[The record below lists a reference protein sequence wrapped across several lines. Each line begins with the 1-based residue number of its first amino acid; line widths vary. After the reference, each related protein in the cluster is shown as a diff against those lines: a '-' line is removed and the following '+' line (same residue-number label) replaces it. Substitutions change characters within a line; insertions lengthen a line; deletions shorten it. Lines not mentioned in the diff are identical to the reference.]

1 MACEQRRIQRDAMN
15 EDIQRKGPQGEL
27 SLRVLAMPAD
37 TNPSGHIFGGWVL
50 GQMDIAGSMLAAMQA
65 GGRVATVAVDAMV
78 FHKPVHV
85 GDEVSCYARIVRIGR
100 TSITLTVETWVRR
113 ARLGEPVHVT
123 TGQFTYVAVDAQGRP
138 IEILNKNF

>member
-1 MACEQRRIQRDAMN
+1 MLKAAPHD
-15 EDIQRKGPQGEL
+15 KPQGEL

-50 GQMDIAGSMLAAMQA
+50 GQMDIAGGIHAAGQA

-85 GDEVSCYARIVRIGR
+85 GDEVTCYTRIARVGR
-100 TSITLTVETWVRR
+100 TSIAVMVETWVRR
-113 ARLGEPVHVT
+113 ARLGEPIHVT
-123 TGQFTYVAVDAQGRP
+123 EGLFTYVAIDTHGDPQ
-138 IEILNKNF
+138 EILKKKF

>member
-1 MACEQRRIQRDAMN
+1 MPV
-15 EDIQRKGPQGEL
+15 KGPGDKPQGEL

-50 GQMDIAGSMLAAMQA
+50 GQMDIAGGIHAAGQA

-85 GDEVSCYARIVRIGR
+85 GDEVTCYTRITRIGR
-100 TSITLTVETWVRR
+100 TSLSVMIETWVRR
-113 ARLGEPVHVT
+113 QRLGEPIHVT
-123 TGQFTYVAVDAQGRP
+123 EGLFTYVAIDPQGNP
-138 IEILNKNF
+138 QEILNKSF

>member
-1 MACEQRRIQRDAMN
+1 MLKAAPHD
-15 EDIQRKGPQGEL
+15 KPQGEL

-50 GQMDIAGSMLAAMQA
+50 GQMDIAGGIHAAGQA

-85 GDEVSCYARIVRIGR
+85 GDEVTCYTRIARVGR
-100 TSITLTVETWVRR
+100 TSIAVMVETWVRR
-113 ARLGEPVHVT
+113 ARLGEPIHVT
-123 TGQFTYVAVDAQGRP
+123 EGLFTYVAIDTHGDPQ
-138 IEILNKNF
+138 EILNKKF

>member
-1 MACEQRRIQRDAMN
+1 MPV
-15 EDIQRKGPQGEL
+15 KGPGDKPQGEL

-50 GQMDIAGSMLAAMQA
+50 GQMDIAGGIHAAGQA

-85 GDEVSCYARIVRIGR
+85 GDEVTCYTRITRIGR
-100 TSITLTVETWVRR
+100 TSLSVMIETWVRR
-113 ARLGEPVHVT
+113 QRLGEPIHVT
-123 TGQFTYVAVDAQGRP
+123 EGLFTYVAIDLQGNSQ
-138 IEILNKNF
+138 EILNKSF